1 MGEHVFNE
9 LKQIEF
15 RQLSLMRADGTEVE
29 VEVGKA
35 PFIFEDSLS
44 AIIVI
49 YDVTERKNAQR
60 DKYKLEQALKYDRL
74 KTEFIANVS
83 HELKHL

>member
-1 MGEHVFNE
+1 MNIKDIMYEMGEHVFNE

-29 VEVGKA
+29 VEVGAA

-60 DKYKLEQALKYDRL
+60 DKYKARTSFK
-74 KTEFIANVS
+74 I
-83 HELKHL
+83 